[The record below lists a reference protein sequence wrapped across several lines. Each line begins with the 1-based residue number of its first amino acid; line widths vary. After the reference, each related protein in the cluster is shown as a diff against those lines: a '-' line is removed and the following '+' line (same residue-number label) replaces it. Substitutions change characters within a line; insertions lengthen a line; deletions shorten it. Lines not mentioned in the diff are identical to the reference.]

1 MIVTDRII
9 EKMINYF
16 GHDVRRINHA
26 LKVFGFASCI
36 SRREDL
42 SDNEILIVEITAIL
56 HDIGIVEA
64 EKKYNSSIG
73 KYQEIEGPA
82 IAREILSGVEID
94 TKTLERIC
102 FIIGN
107 HHSYQNIDSEDFQII
122 VEADF
127 LVNIY
132 EDGMTKHS
140 IESIRDKYFKTKT
153 GLSIIES
160 IYF

>member
-1 MIVTDRII
+1 MTDIII

-26 LKVFGFASCI
+26 LKVYGFASCI
-36 SRREDL
+36 ARRENL
-42 SDNEILIVEITAIL
+42 TDNEVLIVEVTAIL

-73 KYQEIEGPA
+73 KYQEIEGPP
-82 IAREILSGVEID
+82 IARDILSEVDID
-94 TKTLERIC
+94 TETLERIC

-107 HHSYQNIDSEDFQII
+107 HHSYQNIDRKDFQII

-132 EDGMTKHS
+132 EDEMTKHS

-153 GLSIIES
+153 GISIIES